1 MSNALESEKLQ
12 VAQKIRQAILASD
25 KIVELHW
32 RGFSTE
38 DLEKRGDINAVPY
51 NINSRFRHLLR
62 QPVELIK
69 ACLNN
74 KHIPIIPFIESLIS
88 ELIKIERQIADILK
102 QIDEIGV
109 AILPSAKKNK
119 RSLEVKLDILKQK
132 QIEITKLI
140 PVVYQQFKTNGLY
153 FTEKSELLSNRQ
165 IELAQLFVSDPASIL
180 IDNLNSVLKSN
191 LSNEQKIDC
200 FDIFYQ
206 LSQIYPCNAFPV
218 EIYNL
223 LQMDKTEPKAL
234 VAKFNALK
242 DAIKTNLPLQTVA
255 KSNQNFKQ
263 KHNNKTKSKSQRI

>member
-1 MSNALESEKLQ
+1 M
-12 VAQKIRQAILASD
+12 
-25 KIVELHW
+25 
-32 RGFSTE
+32 
-38 DLEKRGDINAVPY
+38 
-51 NINSRFRHLLR
+51 
-62 QPVELIK
+62 
-69 ACLNN
+69 
-74 KHIPIIPFIESLIS
+74 
-88 ELIKIERQIADILK
+88 
-102 QIDEIGV
+102 
-109 AILPSAKKNK
+109 
-119 RSLEVKLDILKQK
+119 
-132 QIEITKLI
+132 
-140 PVVYQQFKTNGLY
+140 YQQFKTNGLY
-153 FTEKSELLSNRQ
+153 FTEKSELLSDRQ

-206 LSQIYPCNAFPV
+206 LSQIYPCNAFSI

-223 LQMDKTEPKAL
+223 LQMDKTEAKAL